1 MKIAIVGSGIS
12 GNSLAYTLSKEHDIT
27 LFEKNNRLGGHSHTH
42 EIISQGKKIN
52 VDTGFIVFNKK
63 TYPLFTKLL
72 DELNVHYEKSD
83 MSFSVFSKDRNFE
96 YNGTTLNTL
105 FSQRKNIY
113 NYKFIKMIYEII
125 KFNKVALT
133 LLSAKTEISLETFL
147 RQNNFSD
154 YFCKNYILP
163 MGSAIWSSNINSMLK
178 FPAVFFVKFFNNHG
192 MLNINDRPQWL
203 TVTNGSKEY
212 VEKLTASIKKNIR
225 LNCPVKAVK
234 RNKDSV
240 EVKSSDGTEIF
251 DYIFFACHSD
261 EALKLII
268 DPSTQEKEVLSSI
281 PYSKNEVTLHTDESI
296 MPSNKLTWAAW
307 NYNID
312 STNDMPIALTYNMNI
327 LQNLKTQQTILVTL
341 NDNGNINPE
350 KVLKKINY
358 DHPLFSLKSVE
369 AQKNYGIIS
378 GVNRTGYAGA
388 YWGNGFHEDGISS
401 AYNAIK
407 FFKEATK

>member
-72 DELNVHYEKSD
+72 DELNVQYEKSD
-83 MSFSVFSKDRNFE
+83 MSFSVFSKDKNFE
-96 YNGTTLNTL
+96 YNGTSINTL
-105 FSQRKNIY
+105 FSQRKNIF

-225 LNCPVKAVK
+225 LNCPVRAVK

-240 EVKSSDGTEIF
+240 EITSSDGNEIF

-261 EALKLII
+261 EALKLIS
-268 DPSTQEKEVLSSI
+268 DPSAQEKEVLSSI

-296 MPSNKLTWAAW
+296 MPKNKLTWAAW

-312 STNDMPIALTYNMNI
+312 STDDMPIALTYNMNI

-358 DHPLFSLKSVE
+358 DHPLFSLRSVE

>member
-105 FSQRKNIY
+105 FSQRKNIF

-178 FPAVFFVKFFNNHG
+178 FPAVFFAKFFNNHG

-296 MPSNKLTWAAW
+296 MPNNKLTWAAW

-312 STNDMPIALTYNMNI
+312 SNNDMPIALTYNMNI

>member
-105 FSQRKNIY
+105 FSQRKNIF

-225 LNCPVKAVK
+225 LSCPVKAVK

-240 EVKSSDGTEIF
+240 EIKSSNGTEIF

-268 DPSTQEKEVLSSI
+268 DPSAQEKKVLSSI

-296 MPSNKLTWAAW
+296 MPNNKLTWAAW

-341 NDNGNINPE
+341 NDNGNINPK

-358 DHPLFSLKSVE
+358 DHPLFSLRSVE
-369 AQKNYGIIS
+369 AQKSYGIIS

>member
-105 FSQRKNIY
+105 FSQRKNIF
-113 NYKFIKMIYEII
+113 NYKFIKMIYEIM

-261 EALKLII
+261 EALKLIS

-296 MPSNKLTWAAW
+296 MPNNKLTWAAW

>member
-105 FSQRKNIY
+105 FSQRKNIF

-261 EALKLII
+261 EALKLIS

-296 MPSNKLTWAAW
+296 MPNNKLTWAAW

-312 STNDMPIALTYNMNI
+312 SNNDMPIALTYNMNI

>member
-105 FSQRKNIY
+105 FSQRKNIF

-154 YFCKNYILP
+154 YFRKNYILP

-296 MPSNKLTWAAW
+296 MPNNKLTWAAW

-401 AYNAIK
+401 AYNAIN

>member
-105 FSQRKNIY
+105 FSQRKNIF

-240 EVKSSDGTEIF
+240 EITSSDGNEIF

-261 EALKLII
+261 EALKLIS
-268 DPSTQEKEVLSSI
+268 DPSAQEKEVLSSI

-296 MPSNKLTWAAW
+296 MPNNKLTWAAW

-358 DHPLFSLKSVE
+358 DHPLFSLRSVE

-401 AYNAIK
+401 AYNAIN

>member
-12 GNSLAYTLSKEHDIT
+12 GNSLAYTLSKDHNIT

-42 EIISQGKKIN
+42 EIISQGNKIN

-72 DELNVHYEKSD
+72 DELNVKYEKSD

-105 FSQRKNIY
+105 FSQRKNIF

-133 LLSAKTEISLETFL
+133 LLSTKTEISLEIFL
-147 RQNNFSD
+147 NENNFSN

-178 FPAVFFVKFFNNHG
+178 FPAVFFIKFFNNHG
-192 MLNINDRPQWL
+192 MLNIDDRPQWL

-212 VEKLTASIKKNIR
+212 VEKLTSSIKKDIK
-225 LNCPVKAVK
+225 LNCPVTTVK

-240 EVKSSDGTEIF
+240 EIVHSDGTEKF
-251 DYIFFACHSD
+251 DYIFFACHSN
-261 EALKLII
+261 EALKLIS
-268 DPSTQEKEVLSSI
+268 DPSPREKEILSSI

-296 MPSNKLTWAAW
+296 MPKNKLTWAAW

-312 STNDMPIALTYNMNI
+312 TTDDMPIALTYNMNI
-327 LQNLKTQQTILVTL
+327 LQNLKTEETILVTL
-341 NDNGNINPE
+341 NDNGNINPK
-350 KVLKKINY
+350 KVLKKITY
-358 DHPLFSLKSVE
+358 EHPLFSLKSVE

-378 GVNRTGYAGA
+378 GVNRTGFAGA
-388 YWGNGFHEDGISS
+388 YWGNGFHEDGINS

-407 FFKEATK
+407 YFKEAIK

>member
-105 FSQRKNIY
+105 FSQRKNIF
-113 NYKFIKMIYEII
+113 NYKFVKMIYEII

-133 LLSAKTEISLETFL
+133 LLSAKTEMSLETFL

-296 MPSNKLTWAAW
+296 MPNNKLTWAAW

-401 AYNAIK
+401 AFNAIK
-407 FFKEATK
+407 LFKEATK

>member
-42 EIISQGKKIN
+42 EIISQGKKVN

-105 FSQRKNIY
+105 FSQRKNIF
-113 NYKFIKMIYEII
+113 NYKFIKMIYEIM

-268 DPSTQEKEVLSSI
+268 DPSAKEKEVLSSI

>member
-12 GNSLAYTLSKEHDIT
+12 GNSLAYTLSKEHDVA

-42 EIISQGKKIN
+42 KIISQGKKLN

-72 DELNVHYEKSD
+72 DELNVEYEKSD
-83 MSFSVFSKDRNFE
+83 MSFSVFSKNKNFE
-96 YNGTTLNTL
+96 YNGTSINTL
-105 FSQRKNIY
+105 FSQRKNIF
-113 NYKFIKMIYEII
+113 NYQFIKMIYEII

-147 RQNNFSD
+147 KQNNFSD

-178 FPAVFFVKFFNNHG
+178 FPAAFFVKFFNNHG

-203 TVTNGSKEY
+203 TVSNGSKEY
-212 VEKLTASIKKNIR
+212 VEKLTDSIKKNIR
-225 LNCPVKAVK
+225 LNCPVMAVK
-234 RNKDSV
+234 RNKNSV
-240 EVKSSDGTEIF
+240 EVKSSAGKEIF

-261 EALKLII
+261 EALKLIS
-268 DPSTQEKEVLSSI
+268 DPSNQEKEVLSSI
-281 PYSKNEVTLHTDESI
+281 PYAKNEVTLHTDESI
-296 MPSNKLTWAAW
+296 MPKNKLTWAAW

-312 STNDMPIALTYNMNI
+312 SSDDMPIALTYNMNI
-327 LQNLKTQQTILVTL
+327 LQNLKTKQTILVTL
-341 NDNGNINPE
+341 NDNGKIDPD

-358 DHPLFSLKSVE
+358 DHPLFSIRSVE
-369 AQKNYGIIS
+369 AQKNYSSIS

-388 YWGNGFHEDGISS
+388 YWGNGFHEDGIRS

-407 FFKEATK
+407 LFKEAIK

>member
-72 DELNVHYEKSD
+72 DELNVQYEKSD
-83 MSFSVFSKDRNFE
+83 MSFSVFSKDKNFE
-96 YNGTTLNTL
+96 YNGTSINTL
-105 FSQRKNIY
+105 FSQRKNIF

-133 LLSAKTEISLETFL
+133 LLSAKTEISLEAFL
-147 RQNNFSD
+147 KQNNFSD

-225 LNCPVKAVK
+225 LNCPVRAVK

-240 EVKSSDGTEIF
+240 EITSSDGNEIF

-261 EALKLII
+261 EALKLIS
-268 DPSTQEKEVLSSI
+268 DPSAQEKEVLSSI

-296 MPSNKLTWAAW
+296 MPKNKLTWAAW

-312 STNDMPIALTYNMNI
+312 FTDDMPIALTYNMNI

-358 DHPLFSLKSVE
+358 DHPLFSLRSVE

-378 GVNRTGYAGA
+378 GVNRTGFAGA

-401 AYNAIK
+401 AFNAIK
-407 FFKEATK
+407 LFKEATK

>member
-105 FSQRKNIY
+105 FSQRKNIF

-212 VEKLTASIKKNIR
+212 VEKLTASIKKNIK
-225 LNCPVKAVK
+225 LNCPVKTVK

-240 EVKSSDGTEIF
+240 EIKSSDGTEIF

-268 DPSTQEKEVLSSI
+268 DPSAQEKKVLSSI

-296 MPSNKLTWAAW
+296 MPNNKLTWAAW

-341 NDNGNINPE
+341 NDNGNINPK

-358 DHPLFSLKSVE
+358 DHPLFSLRSVE
-369 AQKNYGIIS
+369 AQKSYGIIS

>member
-105 FSQRKNIY
+105 FSQRKNIF

-240 EVKSSDGTEIF
+240 EIKSSDGTEIF

-268 DPSTQEKEVLSSI
+268 DPSAQEKEVLSSI

-296 MPSNKLTWAAW
+296 MPNNKLTWAAW

-358 DHPLFSLKSVE
+358 DHPLFSLRSVE

>member
-105 FSQRKNIY
+105 FSQRKNIF

-240 EVKSSDGTEIF
+240 EITSSDGNEIF

-261 EALKLII
+261 EALKLIS
-268 DPSTQEKEVLSSI
+268 DPSAQEKEVLSSI

-296 MPSNKLTWAAW
+296 MPKNKLTWAAW

-312 STNDMPIALTYNMNI
+312 STDDMPIALTYNMNI

-358 DHPLFSLKSVE
+358 DHPLFSLRSVE

>member
-105 FSQRKNIY
+105 FSQRKNIF

-268 DPSTQEKEVLSSI
+268 DPSAQEKEVLSSI

-296 MPSNKLTWAAW
+296 MPNNKLTWAAW

-358 DHPLFSLKSVE
+358 DHPLFSLRSVE

>member
-105 FSQRKNIY
+105 FSQRKNIF

-240 EVKSSDGTEIF
+240 EIKSSDGTEIF

-268 DPSTQEKEVLSSI
+268 DPSAQEKEVLSSI

-296 MPSNKLTWAAW
+296 MPNNKLTWAAW

>member
-105 FSQRKNIY
+105 FSQRKNIF

-268 DPSTQEKEVLSSI
+268 DPSAQEKKVLSSI

-296 MPSNKLTWAAW
+296 MPNNKLTWAAW

>member
-12 GNSLAYTLSKEHDIT
+12 GNSLAHTLSKEHDIT

-105 FSQRKNIY
+105 FSQRKNIF
-113 NYKFIKMIYEII
+113 NYKFIRMIYEII

-225 LNCPVKAVK
+225 LNCPVRAVK

-240 EVKSSDGTEIF
+240 EITSSDGNEIF

-268 DPSTQEKEVLSSI
+268 DPSAQEKEVLSSI

-296 MPSNKLTWAAW
+296 MPNNKLTWAAW

>member
-105 FSQRKNIY
+105 FSQRKNIF

-240 EVKSSDGTEIF
+240 EITSSDGNEIF

-261 EALKLII
+261 EALKLIS
-268 DPSTQEKEVLSSI
+268 DPSAQEKEVLSSI

-296 MPSNKLTWAAW
+296 MPNNKLTWAAW

-358 DHPLFSLKSVE
+358 DHPLFSLRSVE

>member
-105 FSQRKNIY
+105 FSQRKNIF

-268 DPSTQEKEVLSSI
+268 DPSAKEKEVLSSI

-296 MPSNKLTWAAW
+296 MPNNKLTWAAW

-401 AYNAIK
+401 AYKAIK
-407 FFKEATK
+407 YFKEATK

>member
-72 DELNVHYEKSD
+72 DELNVQYEKSD
-83 MSFSVFSKDRNFE
+83 MSFSVFSKDKNFE
-96 YNGTTLNTL
+96 YNGTSINTL
-105 FSQRKNIY
+105 FSQRKNIF

-147 RQNNFSD
+147 KQNNFSD

-178 FPAVFFVKFFNNHG
+178 FPAVFFAKFFNNHG

-225 LNCPVKAVK
+225 LNCPVRAVK

-240 EVKSSDGTEIF
+240 EITSSDGNEIF

-261 EALKLII
+261 EALKLIS
-268 DPSTQEKEVLSSI
+268 DPSAQEKEVLSSI

-296 MPSNKLTWAAW
+296 MPNNKLTWAAW

-358 DHPLFSLKSVE
+358 DHPLFSLRTVE

-401 AYNAIK
+401 AYKAIQY
-407 FFKEATK
+407 FKEATK

>member
-105 FSQRKNIY
+105 FSQRKNIF

-261 EALKLII
+261 EALKLIS

-296 MPSNKLTWAAW
+296 MPKNKLTWAAW

>member
-105 FSQRKNIY
+105 FSQRKNIF

-268 DPSTQEKEVLSSI
+268 DPSAKEKEVLSSI

-296 MPSNKLTWAAW
+296 MPNNKLTWAAW

>member
-105 FSQRKNIY
+105 FSQRKNIF

-225 LNCPVKAVK
+225 LNCPVRAVK

-240 EVKSSDGTEIF
+240 EITSSDGNEIF

-261 EALKLII
+261 EALKLIS
-268 DPSTQEKEVLSSI
+268 DPSAQEKEVLSSI

-296 MPSNKLTWAAW
+296 MPNNKLTWAAW

>member
-72 DELNVHYEKSD
+72 DELNVRYEKSD
-83 MSFSVFSKDRNFE
+83 MSFSVFSKDKNFE
-96 YNGTTLNTL
+96 YNGTSINTL
-105 FSQRKNIY
+105 FSQRKNIF

-147 RQNNFSD
+147 KQNNFSD

-240 EVKSSDGTEIF
+240 EITSSDGNEIF

-261 EALKLII
+261 EALKLIS
-268 DPSTQEKEVLSSI
+268 DPSAQEKEVLSSI

-296 MPSNKLTWAAW
+296 MPNNKLTWAAW

-358 DHPLFSLKSVE
+358 DHPLFSLRSVE

-378 GVNRTGYAGA
+378 GVNRTGFAGA

-407 FFKEATK
+407 FFKEAIK

>member
-105 FSQRKNIY
+105 FSQRKNIF

-296 MPSNKLTWAAW
+296 MPNNKLTWAAW